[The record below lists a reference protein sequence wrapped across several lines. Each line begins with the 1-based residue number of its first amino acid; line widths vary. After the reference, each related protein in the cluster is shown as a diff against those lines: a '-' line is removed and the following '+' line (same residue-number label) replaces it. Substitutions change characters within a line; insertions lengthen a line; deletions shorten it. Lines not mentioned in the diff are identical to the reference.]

1 MRNHWL
7 FVAALLI
14 VSPLARGDDK
24 AKRDDLQT
32 ATKKPAEQLAELRS
46 EYSKEFEKILTEFR
60 ESEEPEER
68 AKIRD
73 KAFKLAPEYAKK
85 IMAIVEAHPKDPA
98 VVDGLIWIATV
109 SESSRVPPP
118 PQAKEASDRLVRDH
132 LGNPAIQEL
141 LPALEARPDGEGI
154 LRKIREQNSSK
165 LVKVLAGLALAN
177 MLTEGAKPS
186 RAAEAEAVLV
196 SVVADAKSIKDF
208 PAEKLREAEGNLFEL
223 RHLSI
228 GKSAPDIESTDL
240 DGKKV
245 KLSDHKGKVVVLDI
259 WTTWC
264 PPCRAMIPH
273 ERELVKKLEGKPFV
287 LVSVSGDDDKDT
299 LTKFIEKEPMPW
311 THWFNGPSGGILE
324 KWNVKF
330 FPTIYVI
337 DAKGTIR
344 FKNIR
349 NKELDE
355 AVESLVKEAEEKK

>member
-1 MRNHWL
+1 
-7 FVAALLI
+7 
-14 VSPLARGDDK
+14 
-24 AKRDDLQT
+24 
-32 ATKKPAEQLAELRS
+32 
-46 EYSKEFEKILTEFR
+46 
-60 ESEEPEER
+60 
-68 AKIRD
+68 
-73 KAFKLAPEYAKK
+73 
-85 IMAIVEAHPKDPA
+85 
-98 VVDGLIWIATV
+98 VDGLIWVATV
-109 SESSRVPPP
+109 SGSSRVPPP
-118 PQAKEASDRLVRDH
+118 PQAKEAFDRLVRDH
-132 LGNPAIQEL
+132 LANPAIQEL

-165 LVKVLAGLALAN
+165 LVKVMAGLSLAN

-186 RAAEAEAVLV
+186 RTAEAETVLV
-196 SVVADAKSIKDF
+196 SVVAEAKSIKDF
-208 PAEKLREAEGNLFEL
+208 PADKLREAEGNLFEL

-245 KLSDHKGKVVVLDI
+245 KLSDYKGKVVVLDI

-287 LVSVSGDDDKDT
+287 LVSVSGDDDKET
-299 LTKFIEKEPMPW
+299 VTKFIEKEPMPW

-337 DAKGTIR
+337 DSKGTIR